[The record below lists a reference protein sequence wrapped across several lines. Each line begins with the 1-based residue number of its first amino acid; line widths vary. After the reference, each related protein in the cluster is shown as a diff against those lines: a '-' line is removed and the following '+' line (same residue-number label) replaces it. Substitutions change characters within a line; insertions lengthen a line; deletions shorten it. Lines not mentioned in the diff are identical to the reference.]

1 MPGFF
6 IFFFC
11 STSLPL
17 ASTRWVR
24 STIKPFMHCPHT
36 KQCIAVNKSLRHQEI
51 RNSKSEIRKYLGNA
65 ENRTRAGWVRS
76 ANATSVLCRPPYLR
90 IFLLMLLRFM
100 DWIESGQR
108 LDNVNGTH
116 LVLAS
121 GKLVLQ
127 KNKKVPDK
135 TQQGTW
141 WML

>member
-1 MPGFF
+1 MGLGELH
-6 IFFFC
+6 
-11 STSLPL
+11 STEVAYLLLTQQP
-17 ASTRWVR
+17 WVR
-24 STIKPFMHCPHT
+24 FS
-36 KQCIAVNKSLRHQEI
+36 
-51 RNSKSEIRKYLGNA
+51 
-65 ENRTRAGWVRS
+65 
-76 ANATSVLCRPPYLR
+76 PYLR

-141 WML
+141 WMP